1 MSRSTMTARMPR
13 RGALALGTGIAVA
26 ALASG
31 CGAGQITQTEVQR
44 AAVPGTSRDAGPVA
58 MRNLTVQ
65 YKDSG
70 YAQGDDAPLNVYLYN
85 SGNDPVKLCAART
98 NSGSG
103 VTRTSGSASP
113 TTSASP
119 TPSASPSATAKPT
132 ATTKP
137 TATGKATPSAS
148 ASATPS
154 AGSADCPL
162 DVTIPPLSNVSLTPD
177 DQQFLQVTSLN
188 KELPAGG
195 IIQVDFT
202 FRLAQGSQVDTGL
215 FDIPVNTPVT
225 VAPRSPLNLTPSE
238 G

>member
-13 RGALALGTGIAVA
+13 RGALALGTGVAVA
-26 ALASG
+26 ALVTG

-65 YKDSG
+65 YKDGG
-70 YAQGDDAPLNVYLYN
+70 YAQGDDAPLQVYLYN
-85 SGNDPVKLCAART
+85 SSNDPVKLCAART
-98 NSGSG
+98 NSGTG
-103 VTRTSGSASP
+103 VTRSSGSASP
-113 TTSASP
+113 AGTASATPSGTATPSAKATPSPTGRSTASASP
-119 TPSASPSATAKPT
+119 TPSATQA
-132 ATTKP
+132 
-137 TATGKATPSAS
+137 
-148 ASATPS
+148 

-177 DQQFLQVTSLN
+177 GQDFLQVTGLN
-188 KELPAGG
+188 SELPAGG